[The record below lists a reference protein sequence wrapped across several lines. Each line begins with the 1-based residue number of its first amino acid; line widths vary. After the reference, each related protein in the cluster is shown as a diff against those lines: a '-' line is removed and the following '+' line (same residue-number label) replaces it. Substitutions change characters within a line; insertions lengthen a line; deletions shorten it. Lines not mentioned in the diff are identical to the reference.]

1 LRRRLLLLP
10 TAIAALAGFA
20 VPGLHADLAPAELT
34 IASLFACT
42 TTPCKTDY
50 SQSTNDAGPL
60 STFGDLYN
68 LTSFIPS
75 LQETGLHT
83 PGKIAAGNPQAKL
96 TASGFGSPHM
106 TASTGTTI
114 DFGSIAA
121 GTLLYFFEVVPQ
133 SGSTAPSPVKV
144 GIDAKGSIS
153 VTTSGDGQ
161 DSSSSV
167 QLIVGTGPGG
177 NIVND
182 LAQVD
187 YNAGCD
193 PGLVPPCS
201 TKDLSFVAGKG
212 FVSTPGV
219 DGATLAA
226 PGVSYMFGGFQENG
240 TYALSTNTPYEVDMA
255 TTVNVAGGS
264 GKASIDPFIVV
275 PSGYNLELSPG
286 VGNSPVPEPG
296 MWVPL
301 AAGAIC
307 LLAAKRRSVNRASRC
322 GVRAPGSG
330 HPGA

>member
-1 LRRRLLLLP
+1 LP
-10 TAIAALAGFA
+10 TAIAAFTGFT
-20 VPGLHADLAPAELT
+20 VPSLHADLAPATLGT
-34 IASLFACT
+34 AALFACT
-42 TTPCKTDY
+42 TTPCQTDY
-50 SQSTNDAGPL
+50 SQSTNDAGLL
-60 STFGDLYN
+60 STFGDDYN

-83 PGKIAAGNPQAKL
+83 PGKIAAGSPEATL
-96 TASGFGSPHM
+96 VASGFASPQM
-106 TASTGTTI
+106 TATTSPTFG
-114 DFGSIAA
+114 FGSIAT
-121 GTLLYFFEVVPQ
+121 GTLVYFFEVVPQ
-133 SGSTAPSPVKV
+133 NGSKTVSPVNV
-144 GIDAKGSIS
+144 GISAKGSVS
-153 VTTSGDGQ
+153 VTTSGDAQ
-161 DSSSSV
+161 DGDSSV

-182 LAQVD
+182 LAQID
-187 YNAGCD
+187 YDAGCD
-193 PGLVPPCS
+193 FGLVPPCS
-201 TKDLSFVAGKG
+201 TNDLSFTEGKG

-240 TYALSTNTPYEVDMA
+240 TYALSTNTPYEVYML